1 VWAAWQCFDMGNVMR
16 DALDMENVPLLEH
29 GCAFVALDREIWNA
43 CQILF
48 NAEL

>member
-1 VWAAWQCFDMGNVMR
+1 MGNVMR
-16 DALDMENVPLLEH
+16 DALDMGKREY
-29 GCAFVALDREIWNA
+29 GCASVALDREMWNV